1 MKKINFQTV
10 ADFIGLSGE
19 AATLPVEN
27 TDDYEIQDGATF
39 MAVDTGKIYIL
50 YNKKWYPI

>member
-1 MKKINFQTV
+1 MKKVNFKTV
-10 ADFIGLSGE
+10 ADFIGLASE
-19 AATLPVEN
+19 VSALPT
-27 TDDYEIQDGATF
+27 TDTEDYEVSDGATF

>member
-1 MKKINFQTV
+1 MTKINFQTV
-10 ADFIGLSGE
+10 ADFIGLSSE
-19 AATLPVEN
+19 VVTLPVEN